1 METKEVV
8 KKEAVK
14 RNQSSMQVLKT
25 LQLLLEDNYTMTEL
39 IQKLNKNEKEPIFNN
54 SVVSKYINTCR
65 FCGLEIPKI
74 HNKYFVASLPFG
86 IDLSARELDL
96 IDELQY
102 AVKNTMSSKADES
115 FAEFLTKLSK
125 YSNKNIIRVEPKTK
139 QQAFELFD
147 KAVAEK
153 RRINLLFRA
162 KAVFECIPL
171 SIVEKKG
178 KTCFHVLH
186 DGKEKTIS
194 AERISGLEIMDRRFN
209 QTDNSAAQDVV
220 FKLKGGLAERYTLK
234 ENEQIVKNELP
245 ESITVSTK
253 GENKEALFARLLR
266 YDSSCEI
273 LYPVHYREEMK
284 NLLEEML
291 KNYGA

>member
-1 METKEVV
+1 MGT
-8 KKEAVK
+8 KEAVK

-39 IQKLNKNEKEPIFNN
+39 IRKLNANEKEPVFNN

-65 FCGLEIPKI
+65 FCGLDIPKI

-96 IDELQY
+96 IEELQE
-102 AVKNTMSSKADES
+102 AVKNTMSVKADEA
-115 FAEFLTKLSK
+115 FGDFIGKLSK
-125 YSNKNIIRVEPKTK
+125 YSNKKIIRVEPKTK

-147 KAVAEK
+147 RAIAEK
-153 RRINLLFRA
+153 RKVLLLFRA

-171 SIVEKKG
+171 RIVEKKG
-178 KTCFHVLH
+178 KTCFNVIH

-194 AERISGLEIMDRRFN
+194 AERISGLEIMDRRFKLPDN
-209 QTDNSAAQDVV
+209 NSAQEVV
-220 FKLKGGLAERYTLK
+220 FKLKGGLAERYSLK
-234 ENEQIVKNELP
+234 ENEELDKKELP
-245 ESITVSTK
+245 ESITVINR
-253 GENKEALFARLLR
+253 GENKEDLFARLLR

-273 LYPVHYREEMK
+273 LQPAHYREEMK
-284 NLLEEML
+284 GLIKEML
-291 KNYGA
+291 KNYEA

>member
-1 METKEVV
+1 MGT
-8 KKEAVK
+8 KEAVK

-39 IQKLNKNEKEPIFNN
+39 IRKLNANEKEPVFNN

-65 FCGLEIPKI
+65 FCGLDIPKI

-96 IDELQY
+96 IEELQE
-102 AVKNTMSSKADES
+102 AVKNTMSVKADEA
-115 FAEFLTKLSK
+115 FGDFIGKLSK
-125 YSNKNIIRVEPKTK
+125 YSNKKIIRVEPKTK

-147 KAVAEK
+147 RAIAEK
-153 RRINLLFRA
+153 RKVLLLFRA

-171 SIVEKKG
+171 RIVEKKG
-178 KTCFHVLH
+178 KTCFNVIH

-194 AERISGLEIMDRRFN
+194 AERISGLEIMDRRFKLPDN
-209 QTDNSAAQDVV
+209 NSAQEVV
-220 FKLKGGLAERYTLK
+220 FKLKGGLAERYSLK
-234 ENEQIVKNELP
+234 ENEELYKKELP
-245 ESITVSTK
+245 ESITVINR
-253 GENKEALFARLLR
+253 GENKEDLFARLLR

-273 LYPVHYREEMK
+273 LQPAHYREEMK
-284 NLLEEML
+284 GLIKEML
-291 KNYGA
+291 KNYEA

>member
-1 METKEVV
+1 MGT
-8 KKEAVK
+8 KEAVK

-39 IQKLNKNEKEPIFNN
+39 IHKLNANEKEPIFNN

-65 FCGLEIPKI
+65 FCGLDIPKI

-96 IDELQY
+96 IEDLQY
-102 AVKNTMSSKADES
+102 SVKNTMSAKADELFS
-115 FAEFLTKLSK
+115 AFLGKLSK
-125 YSNKNIIRVEPKTK
+125 YSNKKIIRVEPKTK

-147 KAVAEK
+147 RAVAEK
-153 RRINLLFRA
+153 RRVNLLFRA

-171 SIVEKKG
+171 RIVEKKG
-178 KTCFHVLH
+178 KTCFNVIH

-194 AERISGLEIMDRRFN
+194 AERISGLEIMDRRF
-209 QTDNSAAQDVV
+209 QQSDDSTAQDVV
-220 FKLKGGLAERYTLK
+220 FKLKGALAERYTLK
-234 ENEQIVKNELP
+234 ENEELTKNERP
-245 ESITVSTK
+245 DSITITNR
-253 GENKEALFARLLR
+253 GERKEELFARLLR

-273 LYPVHYREEMK
+273 IFPLHYREEMK

-291 KNYGA
+291 RNYEA

>member
-147 KAVAEK
+147 NYFSRK
-153 RRINLLFRA
+153 NFR
-162 KAVFECIPL
+162 
-171 SIVEKKG
+171 
-178 KTCFHVLH
+178 
-186 DGKEKTIS
+186 
-194 AERISGLEIMDRRFN
+194 SG
-209 QTDNSAAQDVV
+209 
-220 FKLKGGLAERYTLK
+220 
-234 ENEQIVKNELP
+234 
-245 ESITVSTK
+245 
-253 GENKEALFARLLR
+253 
-266 YDSSCEI
+266 
-273 LYPVHYREEMK
+273 
-284 NLLEEML
+284 
-291 KNYGA
+291 NYGQKV